1 MLIGVP
7 LSGIKAGLYYNSQ
20 RLVCVQTK
28 AVGKQCDAD
37 KVSSTYNSLA
47 NGTCDESTDTPTQAK
62 KWVYVVV
69 AVCILGG
76 MVGTLVALYF
86 MHKKHRDAEREK
98 RLQYWREQVRALSA
112 AF

>member
-47 NGTCDESTDTPTQAK
+47 NGTCGETTSTSTQMRCFC
-62 KWVYVVV
+62 VVIV
-69 AVCILGG
+69 
-76 MVGTLVALYF
+76 
-86 MHKKHRDAEREK
+86 
-98 RLQYWREQVRALSA
+98 VRVPG
-112 AF
+112 